1 MTIEKG
7 KAWGEPGPL
16 PADGV
21 LVHSDIE
28 ARAIVT
34 AARRASQPIPT
45 LGLLGGDLGRTCGA
59 MGSYD
64 RLHSDAAQRLPVDL
78 CEVLVDGSL
87 HFFVAH
93 LVARRSWLRGP
104 VVVVMNAQYRGDWNV
119 APRSHPNDGKVEV
132 FRADLSL
139 GDRWKALPRLKNGTH
154 LPHPDISLERTS
166 GVQIDL
172 EPGMKVWLDGE
183 SVGPA
188 RTLSIR
194 VVPDA
199 LTVVV

>member
-7 KAWGEPGPL
+7 EPWGAPGRL

-28 ARAIVT
+28 ARAIIT
-34 AARRASQPIPT
+34 SARRSSAPIPP
-45 LGLLGGDLGRTCGA
+45 LGLLGGDLARTCGA

-64 RLHSDAAQRLPVDL
+64 RLHSDDAQTLPVDL
-78 CEVLVDGSL
+78 CEVLVDGAL

-104 VVVVMNAQYRGDWNV
+104 IVMAMNAQYRGDWNV
-119 APRSHPNDGKVEV
+119 APRSHPNDGKIEV
-132 FRADLSL
+132 FTADPSI
-139 GDRWKALPRLKNGTH
+139 GDRWKALPRLKTGTH
-154 LPHPDISLERTS
+154 LPHPDITLERTS
-166 GVQIDL
+166 GTQIDL
-172 EPGMKVWLDGE
+172 APRTKVWLDGE
-183 SVGPA
+183 LVGPA
-188 RTLSIR
+188 RTISIR
-194 VVPDA
+194 VAPDA